1 MVYLTPGQ
9 NIICLNF
16 FNVLAH
22 FSSHQFRQIFI
33 VHNTLDLSA
42 APAKHIFCPTFYTKT
57 LDMEIISMEPINEQ
71 VVKF

>member
-1 MVYLTPGQ
+1 
-9 NIICLNF
+9 
-16 FNVLAH
+16 
-22 FSSHQFRQIFI
+22 

-57 LDMEIISMEPINEQ
+57 LDMKIISMEPINEQ